1 MEVILYGKHLM
12 ITGTSKVSWKDAI
25 VKTIAEASKT
35 LDYLTGVKIIEQKAK
50 INGDKISEYYVDL
63 DLTFMIDRDRK

>member
-1 MEVILYGKHLM
+1 MEKHLM

-35 LDYLTGVKIIEQKAK
+35 LDHLTGVKIIEQKAK

>member
-1 MEVILYGKHLM
+1 MEKHLM

-35 LDYLTGVKIIEQKAK
+35 LDYLTGVKIIEQKAQ

>member
-1 MEVILYGKHLM
+1 MEKHLM

-25 VKTIAEASKT
+25 VKTIAEASNT
-35 LDYLTGVKIIEQKAK
+35 LDYLTWVKIIEQKAK

>member
-1 MEVILYGKHLM
+1 MEKHLL

>member
-1 MEVILYGKHLM
+1 MEKHLM

-35 LDYLTGVKIIEQKAK
+35 LNYLTGVKIIEQKAK

>member
-1 MEVILYGKHLM
+1 MEKHLM

-63 DLTFMIDRDRK
+63 DLTFIIDRDRK

>member
-1 MEVILYGKHLM
+1 MEKHLM

-50 INGDKISEYYVDL
+50 IKGDKISEYYVDL

>member
-1 MEVILYGKHLM
+1 MEKHLM

-25 VKTIAEASKT
+25 VKTIVEASKT